1 MTDEDEFDDTID
13 LKDEKTKAE
22 LVAVMKEISNELST
36 VEGARDQI
44 KEIIAA
50 ASDTFGISKGLLR
63 KVSRFYHNRNI
74 AEYENEAHEIKSL
87 YSQLTIPATK
97 VEPFKIE

>member
-1 MTDEDEFDDTID
+1 MSTEEDTDFDDTID
-13 LKDEKTKAE
+13 LQDPKTKSE
-22 LVAVMKEISNELST
+22 LIAVMKEISNELDT
-36 VEGARDQI
+36 VESARDQI

-87 YSQLTIPATK
+87 YSQLTVPTK
-97 VEPFKIE
+97 KED